1 MVLMMVLP
9 MVLVLLLSLSLTTTA
24 GKTSATMTTSAALKQ
39 IEDSLLDAPFK
50 LTSDA
55 SRVLLKRGR
64 LMKLNGGVFQL
75 RHFVLSN
82 DVLLWAKA
90 ERGGKLRYRGH
101 INLGSSLFQKAAPA
115 PTGKGRATMAPDFLF
130 QIVRMDV
137 DPKSYTLKAE
147 SFADWYEWTTLIEDR
162 VDSFASQLRDEHEKL
177 ITKLLRDESRTS
189 VVGSTASSSSSAVV
203 AAAAAASSAASSASA
218 SADGSPNE
226 AVSVPLIGGLSSGA
240 SGGRVNEM
248 FVSLCDSLVQ
258 TEKLY
263 ADTLDCIL
271 KEYWIPLCQSSI
283 VDARNEVTMLFGAVE
298 KIAMSHVEVLSALE
312 DGSVESDIKALFGPI
327 VAEANLVLQFLKKR
341 DVLQLYTAFAS
352 SSATRLDFYDQLV
365 STRAE
370 FADFV
375 AKKNKQL
382 PAHSNLRKLIEQPL
396 ERLRTYVS
404 ITIRM
409 RRFCPPT
416 FAPTLDVLSD
426 ALTAALG
433 DAKVSRPISPRDLD
447 SSRPAGADSSPMLA
461 RASSPPP
468 RATSPTPAVVRSL
481 SPTRL
486 GRSTSPTP
494 KPETRGRSPP
504 QAAAAVAPLAQ
515 APPALGSSEDD
526 DDTELDDGNKSPS
539 RKRRSKNKIA
549 RSSGSGV
556 RRTMPPQHKPPPLPS
571 GQVSPP
577 DETAGGGGGDST
589 DAGDVENENAF
600 AAVPPTLV
608 ARIEGLESTNKSLI
622 MFVQQLQR
630 EVADLRAELFHSRRQ
645 SRAIAVDHEKASRR
659 LSMHVQT
666 GIEKTPAKQ
675 KSMLEL
681 ISEKHEM

>member
-1 MVLMMVLP
+1 
-9 MVLVLLLSLSLTTTA
+9 
-24 GKTSATMTTSAALKQ
+24 MTTSAALKQ